1 MEKKILHTEYAPDKK
16 FLWLH
21 SKNNEL
27 ILEGFGPKGWTPIN
41 VIPQQ
46 EVSIEDILKEVK
58 IQELS
63 DSKKTTPIKLNLP
76 LLDAGCSKKQ
86 LIETV
91 EKLKNALLEAG
102 IIEI

>member
-1 MEKKILHTEYAPDKK
+1 MEKKILYTEYAPDKK

-41 VIPQQ
+41 IVPQQ

-58 IQELS
+58 KQHS
-63 DSKKTTPIKLNLP
+63 DDSKKITPIKLNLP
-76 LLDAGCSKKQ
+76 LLDTGCSKKQ
-86 LIETV
+86 LIETI
-91 EKLKNALLEAG
+91 EKLKNALAKAG
-102 IIEI
+102 IVEF